1 MPKITITVEGDM
13 EELVPILNK
22 LGELKGGKEPGKPV
36 KVTSGEEWTKE
47 RVLSVWIDLS
57 KKAQTVLGVIAR
69 NDDKSWEEQLKIIG
83 WTGNEVGGALSSL
96 GAQLRNHGL
105 KGITEP
111 LFDNQLNGYSL
122 LPIWKETVLENTKE
136 TKVGRL

>member
-22 LGELKGGKEPGKPV
+22 LGELKGVREPSKAIKGA
-36 KVTSGEEWTKE
+36 SGEEWTKE
-47 RVLSVWIDLS
+47 RVLSVWNDLS
-57 KKAQTVLGVIAR
+57 EKAQTVLGVIAR
-69 NDDKSWEEQLKIIG
+69 NDEKSWEEQLKIVG
-83 WTGNEVGGALSSL
+83 WSGNEVGGALSSL

-111 LFDNQLNGYSL
+111 LFDNESSGYSL
-122 LPIWKETVLENTKE
+122 LPIWKETVLENTE
-136 TKVGRL
+136 VT

>member
-1 MPKITITVEGDM
+1 MPKITITIEGDI

-22 LGELKGGKEPGKPV
+22 LGELKGMKEPGKPV
-36 KVTSGEEWTKE
+36 KGASGEEWTKE
-47 RVLSVWIDLS
+47 RVSSVLNDLS
-57 KKAQTVLGVIAR
+57 EKAQTVLGVIAR

-83 WTGNEVGGALSSL
+83 WTGNVVGGALSSL

-111 LFDNQLNGYSL
+111 LFDNESGGYSL
-122 LPIWKETVLENTKE
+122 LPIWKETVLENTKD
-136 TKVGRL
+136 K

>member
-1 MPKITITVEGDM
+1 MSKITITIEGDM

-22 LGELKGGKEPGKPV
+22 LGELKGIKEPGEPV
-36 KVTSGEEWTKE
+36 KVISGEEWTKE
-47 RVLSVWIDLS
+47 RVLSVWNDLS
-57 KKAQTVLGVIAR
+57 EKARTVLGVIAR
-69 NDDKSWEEQLKIIG
+69 NDDKSWEEQLRVIG

-111 LFDNQLNGYSL
+111 LFDNELYGYCL
-122 LPIWKETVLENTKE
+122 LPIWKETVLENTE
-136 TKVGRL
+136 EP

>member
-22 LGELKGGKEPGKPV
+22 LGELKGVREPGKAI
-36 KVTSGEEWTKE
+36 KGASGEEWTKE
-47 RVLSVWIDLS
+47 RVLSVWNDLS
-57 KKAQTVLGVIAR
+57 EKAQTVLGVIAR
-69 NDDKSWEEQLKIIG
+69 NDEKSWEEQLKIVG
-83 WTGNEVGGALSSL
+83 WSGNEVGGALSSL

-111 LFDNQLNGYSL
+111 LFDNESSGYSL
-122 LPIWKETVLENTKE
+122 LPIWKETVLENTE
-136 TKVGRL
+136 VT